1 MKRVLFVLLCVAG
14 QASAQTG
21 DSTLTPPFP
30 EKSQFKR
37 GLITEFG
44 IMPASTFLPA
54 IRSFFAANQI
64 PSGVLVNL
72 FFHYGVGLRF
82 NRTKVLLQY
91 GSGLKGSEASDPA
104 STTGTTYVLQNSVA
118 NYTTVSVGYDL
129 VNSRNRRLY
138 LNAGIGG
145 MSYGFT
151 IFRRTNQVL
160 SFPAILQTSQAGNV
174 SSLLLRNVTYL
185 DINLEYTQREKRK
198 RSAQW
203 VTRLGYRNGLRARMY
218 ESQAFVLTNAPRER
232 VRQIYLQLLFSLSTN
247 GDKWRIR

>member
-1 MKRVLFVLLCVAG
+1 MKRFLFILLCVAG
-14 QASAQTG
+14 RAQTG

-30 EKSQFKR
+30 EKSQFRR

-44 IMPASTFLPA
+44 IMPAITFLPS

-64 PSGVLVNL
+64 PSGVPVNL

-82 NRTKVLLQY
+82 NRTKFLLQY
-91 GSGLKGSEASDPA
+91 GSGLKGSEASSSA
-104 STTGTTYVLQNSVA
+104 STTYILQNSVA
-118 NYTTVSVGYDL
+118 NYTTLSAGYDL

-151 IFRRTNQVL
+151 IFQRTNQVV
-160 SFPAILQTSQAGNV
+160 SFPAILQTSQVGNV
-174 SSLLLRNVTYL
+174 SSLFLRNVTYL
-185 DINLEYTQREKRK
+185 DVNLEYTQREKRK

-203 VTRLGYRNGLRARMY
+203 VTRLGYRNGLNARMY
-218 ESQAFVLTNAPRER
+218 ESQAFVLTDAPRER